1 MSALD
6 AMYQQLILE
15 HAKTR
20 SGSDLTAEEAAAMP
34 NQAGVGQ
41 CHQLNPVCGD
51 EITLRL
57 ELDVAGIQPAGAEP
71 GASLSSSALPS
82 KSQPTVKGVRWHGDG
97 CAISMASAS
106 ILSEMS
112 EGASPQELE
121 GMISHFREL
130 MRSRGRLEP
139 DEEILGD
146 AAALAG
152 VAKYPARV
160 KCAMLAWVAAEDAL
174 RQAVSTGR

>member
-1 MSALD
+1 
-6 AMYQQLILE
+6 MYQQLILE
-15 HAKTR
+15 HAKSR
-20 SGSDLTAEEAAAMP
+20 SGSDLSAGEAGTMP
-34 NQAGVGQ
+34 VQAGVGQ

-57 ELDVAGIQPAGAEP
+57 ELAGP
-71 GASLSSSALPS
+71 GTSGGSAASG
-82 KSQPTVKGVRWHGDG
+82 TVKGIHWHGDG

-106 ILSEMS
+106 ILTELC
-112 EGASPQELE
+112 EGMTPQEVHE
-121 GMISHFREL
+121 TIGHFREL
-130 MRSRGRLEP
+130 MRSRGRLEA
-139 DEEILGD
+139 DEELLGD

-174 RQAVSTGR
+174 RQAESSGAQ

>member
-20 SGSDLTAEEAAAMP
+20 SGSDLTAEDAAAMP

-57 ELDVAGIQPAGAEP
+57 ELDVAGIQPAEAGP
-71 GASLSSSALPS
+71 DRSLSSKAQS
-82 KSQPTVKGVRWHGDG
+82 TVKGVHWHGDG

-112 EGASPQELE
+112 EGVSPQELE
-121 GMISHFREL
+121 GMIGHFREL

-174 RQAVSTGR
+174 RQALSTVR

>member
-57 ELDVAGIQPAGAEP
+57 ELDVAGIQLAGAEP
-71 GASLSSSALPS
+71 GGSLSGT
-82 KSQPTVKGVRWHGDG
+82 SQPTVKGVRWHGDG

-174 RQAVSTGR
+174 RQAVSTGS

>member
-1 MSALD
+1 
-6 AMYQQLILE
+6 MYQQLILE
-15 HAKTR
+15 HAKSRT
-20 SGSDLTAEEAAAMP
+20 GSDLTLEEAGTTP
-34 NQAGVGQ
+34 VPHGVGQ

-57 ELDVAGIQPAGAEP
+57 ELNLVGAETAGAEP
-71 GASLSSSALPS
+71 SGAY
-82 KSQPTVKGVRWHGDG
+82 PTVKGIRWHGDG

-106 ILSEMS
+106 ILSEL
-112 EGASPQELE
+112 GE
-121 GMISHFREL
+121 GMTPQALEEMIGNFREL
-130 MRSRGRLEP
+130 MRSRGRIEA
-139 DEEILGD
+139 DEEKLGD

-174 RQAVSTGR
+174 RQAVSA

>member
-6 AMYQQLILE
+6 SMYQQLILE
-15 HAKTR
+15 HAKART
-20 SGSDLTAEEAAAMP
+20 GAGLPAEAAASVP
-34 NQAGVGQ
+34 DEPGVGQ
-41 CHQLNPVCGD
+41 SHQLNPVCGD

-57 ELDVAGIQPAGAEP
+57 ELAGTGTAA
-71 GASLSSSALPS
+71 
-82 KSQPTVKGVRWHGDG
+82 TVKEISWAGDG

-106 ILSEMS
+106 ILSELS
-112 EGASPQELE
+112 EGMAPAEFLAA
-121 GMISHFREL
+121 ISVFREL
-130 MRSRGRLEP
+130 MRSRGKLEA
-139 DEEILGD
+139 DEDVLGD

-174 RQAVSTGR
+174 QQAMAGAAG